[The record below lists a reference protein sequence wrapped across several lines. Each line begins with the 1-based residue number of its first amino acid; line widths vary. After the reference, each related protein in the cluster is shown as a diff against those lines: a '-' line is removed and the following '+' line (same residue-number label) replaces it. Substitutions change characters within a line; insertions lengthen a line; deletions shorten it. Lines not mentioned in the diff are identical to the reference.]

1 MHPAALQDVLARP
14 DVWRGGETARVV
26 VPSIPTGFAA
36 LDALLPGGGWP
47 RGALTEILPECEGI
61 GELSLLAPAL
71 AWLSRQDLWIAFVAP
86 PHLPYA
92 PALATA
98 GIDLARVVMIRPE
111 KSSDILWAMEQALR
125 SGSCSAVLAWLPFLN
140 ERGAR
145 RLQLAAEAGGGWGV
159 YFSPATPATALSP
172 AALRLALSP
181 AAGKPAEGGAVPAGV
196 ARRCDPEAGY
206 LPEDT
211 AGAPLAS
218 AVASPR
224 HGTPAP
230 RSGKPAEGGAVPAG
244 VARRCDPGAGSLPE
258 DTAVTSPRHGAPAL
272 RSGRLQ
278 LSILKRRGGA
288 VPAPLLLDVPGPG
301 DARCEPASVTLEWE

>member
-1 MHPAALQDVLARP
+1 MHPAALQDVLARA

-26 VPSIPTGFAA
+26 VPSIPTGFPA
-36 LDALLPGGGWP
+36 LDVLLPGGGWP
-47 RGALTEILPECEGI
+47 RGALTEILLEREGI
-61 GELSLLAPAL
+61 VELSLLAPAL
-71 AWLSRQDLWIAFVAP
+71 ARLSREDAWLAFIAP

-92 PALATA
+92 PALAAA

-111 KSSDILWAMEQALR
+111 KGSDILWAMEQALR
-125 SGSCSAVLAWLPFLN
+125 SGSCSAVLGWPSFLN

-159 YFSPATPATALSP
+159 YFSPAAPVTAPSP

-196 ARRCDPEAGY
+196 ARRCDPEASS

-224 HGTPAP
+224 HGAPAP
-230 RSGKPAEGGAVPAG
+230 RSGKPAEGGAVPASET
-244 VARRCDPGAGSLPE
+244 RRCDPGAGSLPE
-258 DTAVTSPRHGAPAL
+258 DTAGTL
-272 RSGRLQ
+272 RVA
-278 LSILKRRGGA
+278 ILKRRGGA
-288 VPAPLLLDVPGPG
+288 VPGPLLLGAPRPG
-301 DARCEPASVTLEWE
+301 DTVASPPATLEWA

>member
-1 MHPAALQDVLARP
+1 
-14 DVWRGGETARVV
+14 
-26 VPSIPTGFAA
+26 
-36 LDALLPGGGWP
+36 
-47 RGALTEILPECEGI
+47 
-61 GELSLLAPAL
+61 LLAPAL

-92 PALATA
+92 PALSAA
-98 GIDLARVVMIRPE
+98 GIDLARIVMIQPE

-218 AVASPR
+218 AVAPPR

-258 DTAVTSPRHGAPAL
+258 DTAPRHGAPAL
-272 RSGRLQ
+272 RSGKLRLA
-278 LSILKRRGGA
+278 ILKRRGGA

>member
-1 MHPAALQDVLARP
+1 MHPAALQDVLGRP

-26 VPSIPTGFAA
+26 VPSIPTGFPA
-36 LDALLPGGGWP
+36 LGALLPGGGWP
-47 RGALTEILPECEGI
+47 RGALTEILPEREGI

-92 PALATA
+92 PALSAA

-181 AAGKPAEGGAVPAGV
+181 TAGKPAEGGAVPAG
-196 ARRCDPEAGY
+196 
-206 LPEDT
+206 
-211 AGAPLAS
+211 
-218 AVASPR
+218 
-224 HGTPAP
+224 
-230 RSGKPAEGGAVPAG
+230 K
-244 VARRCDPGAGSLPE
+244 ARRCDPGAGSLPE
-258 DTAVTSPRHGAPAL
+258 PAAGTL
-272 RSGRLQ
+272 RIT
-278 LSILKRRGGA
+278 ILKRRGGA
-288 VPAPLLLDVPGPG
+288 VPAPILLDVPPPR
-301 DARCEPASVTLEWE
+301 DTIVTPPATLEWE

>member
-1 MHPAALQDVLARP
+1 MRPAALQDVLARA
-14 DVWRGGETARVV
+14 DVWRGGEAARVA
-26 VPSIPTGFAA
+26 VPSIPTGFPA

-47 RGALTEILPECEGI
+47 RGALTEILPEREGI

-92 PALATA
+92 PALAAA

-125 SGSCSAVLAWLPFLN
+125 SGSCSAVLAWPPFLT

-159 YFSPATPATALSP
+159 YFSPATAATAHSP

-181 AAGKPAEGGAVPAGV
+181 ANGKPAEGGAVPV
-196 ARRCDPEAGY
+196 
-206 LPEDT
+206 
-211 AGAPLAS
+211 
-218 AVASPR
+218 
-224 HGTPAP
+224 
-230 RSGKPAEGGAVPAG
+230 G

-258 DTAVTSPRHGAPAL
+258 DTAGAPLASAVASPCRGAPAP
-272 RSGRLQ
+272 RSGKLRIA
-278 LSILKRRGGA
+278 ILKRRGGA
-288 VPAPLLLDVPGPG
+288 VPAPLLLDVPRPG
-301 DARCEPASVTLEWE
+301 DTVASPTATLEWE